1 VRRYRWII
9 IAGVIAAVLLA
20 IVYGFLP
27 KPVSVDMAKAF
38 RGPLRVT
45 VEEEGKTRV
54 RDRYVLSAPVPG
66 FMRRIN
72 LDVGDIVRE
81 GQPLVELEPLKSE
94 LLDPRARATGKA
106 GVLAAA
112 ASLRAEEAKVRAARA
127 DADYAQKNLER
138 IRRLAEK
145 GYVSKDYFDK
155 VEAEAKR
162 TRATVLS
169 TEAAAKVASSELEK
183 AQAAL
188 RYSAAESTGP
198 TGKVVMVR
206 TPVGGS
212 VLKIHHKSEGVVP
225 SGEPLID
232 IGDPQKIEVEV
243 EVLSRD
249 AVKIRPGTA
258 VLFKRWGGDKDLMG
272 KVRVVEPE
280 GFTKISSLGV
290 EEQRVLAIVDITS
303 TDESLARLGDGYRV
317 EASFILWEDA
327 QVLQV
332 PASALF
338 RKQDGWAVFVI
349 ANGRAH
355 LREVQVGQRTGLAAE
370 ILSGLSEG
378 EAVVAHPDSTIEDGV
393 RVRSR

>member
-1 VRRYRWII
+1 MRRYRWII
-9 IAGVIAAVLLA
+9 IAGVIAAVILA

-27 KPVSVDMAKAF
+27 KPVPVDMAKAF

-94 LLDPRARATGKA
+94 LLDPRTRATGKA

-145 GYVSKDYFDK
+145 GYASKDYFDK

-169 TEAAAKVASSELEK
+169 TEAAAKVARSELEK
-183 AQAAL
+183 AHAAL

-249 AVKIRPGTA
+249 AVKIKPGTA
-258 VLFKRWGGDKDLMG
+258 VLFKRWGGNQDLMG

-317 EASFILWEDA
+317 EASFILWEGA

-355 LREVQVGQRTGLAAE
+355 LREVKVGQRTGLAAE
-370 ILSGLSEG
+370 ILDGLSEG
-378 EAVVAHPDSTIEDGV
+378 EAVVAHPDSTIEDRV

>member
-1 VRRYRWII
+1 MRRYRWII
-9 IAGVIAAVLLA
+9 IAGVIAAVILA

-27 KPVSVDMAKAF
+27 KPVPVDMAKAF

-169 TEAAAKVASSELEK
+169 TEAAAKVARSELEK
-183 AQAAL
+183 AHAAL

-249 AVKIRPGTA
+249 AVKIKPGTA
-258 VLFKRWGGDKDLMG
+258 VLFKRWGGDKDLAG

-317 EASFILWEDA
+317 EASFILWEGA

-349 ANGRAH
+349 EGGRAH
-355 LREVQVGQRTGLAAE
+355 LREVKVGQRTGLAAE

-378 EAVVAHPDSTIEDGV
+378 EAVIAHPDSTIEDGV

>member
-1 VRRYRWII
+1 MRRYRWII
-9 IAGVIAAVLLA
+9 IAGVIVAVLLA

-27 KPVSVDMAKAF
+27 KPVPVDAAKAF

-81 GQPLVELEPLKSE
+81 GQALVELEPLKSE
-94 LLDPRARATGKA
+94 LLDPRTRATGKA
-106 GVLAAA
+106 GVLSAA

-169 TEAAAKVASSELEK
+169 TEAAAKVARSELEK

-188 RYSAAESTGP
+188 RYSAAESADP
-198 TGKVVMVR
+198 TGKAVIVR

-258 VLFKRWGGDKDLMG
+258 VLFKRWGGDKDLVG

-317 EASFILWEDA
+317 EASFIIWEGA

-355 LREVQVGQRTGLAAE
+355 LREVKVGQRTGLAAE

>member
-1 VRRYRWII
+1 MRRHRWII
-9 IAGVIAAVLLA
+9 IAGVVAAVLLA

-27 KPVSVDMAKAF
+27 KPVPVDVAKAF

-66 FMRRIN
+66 FMRRID
-72 LDVGDIVRE
+72 LEVGDIVRE

-94 LLDPRARATGKA
+94 LLDPRTRATGKA
-106 GVLAAA
+106 GVLSAA

-162 TRATVLS
+162 TRAAVFS
-169 TEAAAKVASSELEK
+169 SEAAVKVAHSELEK

-188 RYSAAESTGP
+188 RYSAADSVGP
-198 TGKVVMVR
+198 VGKVVMVR

-249 AVKIRPGTA
+249 AVKIRPGTT

-272 KVRVVEPE
+272 KVRIVEPE

-303 TDESLARLGDGYRV
+303 ADESLPRLGDGYRV
-317 EASFILWEDA
+317 EASFIIWEGA

-349 ANGRAH
+349 KNGRAY
-355 LREVQVGQRTGLAAE
+355 LREVKVGQRTGLAAE
-370 ILSGLSEG
+370 IVSDLSEG
-378 EAVVAHPDSTIEDGV
+378 EAVVAHPDSSIGDGV

>member
-1 VRRYRWII
+1 MRRYRWII